1 MRIIILTDSSDRHF
15 YLANKIIEEVHSVI
29 GVITGAKKIHRS
41 NLKKLY
47 LIFKKK
53 NFFKTIKNTFINIIF
68 KRYGIKF
75 NEEKK
80 EIEKYFFKN
89 QKKKFFK
96 ENKSL
101 HICHVEKKHTSINNS
116 HYLNIINEK
125 KPDVIIV
132 MGTCLVCKDIIEAA
146 DFVLN
151 LHTGLS
157 PYFKGGLSNF
167 WPFIDNSFGTFGVT
181 IHKMTLG
188 VDSGDILYS
197 GRPSINQN
205 DNYASINSK
214 SIILGVKKLIIILE
228 NLKKS
233 KVKAAKQWCQGKT
246 YRNID
251 YNYFFAY
258 SYFKN
263 RKDFIKNYTSKEKY
277 ASFANIKTIN
287 L

>member
-15 YLANKIIEEVHSVI
+15 YLANNIIENSHSVV

-41 NLKKLY
+41 RLKKIY

-53 NFFKTIKNTFINIIF
+53 IFFNTIKNTFINIIF
-68 KRYGIKF
+68 KRHGIKL
-75 NEEKK
+75 NNEKK
-80 EIEKYFFKN
+80 EVEKYFFKD
-89 QKKKFFK
+89 QKKIFFEK
-96 ENKSL
+96 NKAL
-101 HICHVEKKHTSINNS
+101 HLCHVEEKYTSINNS
-116 HYLNIINEK
+116 YYLNIINEK

-146 DFVLN
+146 GFVLN

-167 WPFIDNSFGTFGVT
+167 WPFIDKSIGTFGVT

-188 VDSGDILYS
+188 IDAGDILYS

-214 SIILGVKKLIIILE
+214 SIILGVKKLIVILE

-233 KVKAAKQWCQGKT
+233 KFKATRQHFQGKT

-251 YNYFFAY
+251 YNHYFAY
-258 SYFKN
+258 SYFKV
-263 RKDFIKNYTSKEKY
+263 KKKFLKNYTLKEKLTN
-277 ASFANIKTIN
+277 FVNIKTIN
-287 L
+287 I